1 MISSKTERNRPTC
14 KLGIDYTSPG
24 NEKPGLCGHLGEQT
38 EAHQQRKLINI
49 NPNNMKRILISYAI
63 VAACFL
69 TSNSVQAQG
78 KWDQKFEQMGTM
90 LPTPNT
96 YRTASGAPGRDYWQQ
111 KADYDISV
119 TLNDNDRSVTGE
131 ETITYHNQSPDRLS
145 YLWVQLDQNMRA
157 KDSNTGL
164 VASSTMPDTIS
175 GKSLQQQITRDQ
187 DFDGGFKIASVK
199 DMTGKDLPYTINK
212 TMMRIDLP
220 QALLSGG
227 KVSFK
232 IAWSYNINDRMLVG
246 GRSGYEYFPKDG
258 NYLYTIAQWFPRMA
272 VYDDVNG
279 WQNKQFLG
287 SGEFALPFGDY
298 SVRITTAADHVVA
311 ATGVLQNPDEVLTPT
326 QRERFAA
333 AKTSFDKP
341 VLIITEGEAIKNEK
355 SRARGT
361 KTWIFEA
368 ENVRDFA
375 FVSSRKFIW
384 DAQAVKFD
392 NNTVMAMSL
401 YPKEG
406 NPLWEK
412 ESTKAVVH
420 TLKTYSKY
428 TIDYPYPVAQSIHT
442 ASIGMEYPMICFNF
456 GRPNPDGSYSQR
468 TLEGMVGV
476 IVHEVG
482 HNYFPMIINNDER
495 QWAWMDEG
503 INTFLEHQ
511 TIVENYPGFNTTWGT
526 PAGVANYMKGEKN
539 NLRPIMTNPEQGRSL
554 GYEAYGKPSA
564 GLVLLRETIMGPELF
579 DKAFKEY
586 AQRWAFKH
594 PSPADFFRTMEDASA
609 VDLDWFWK
617 GWFYSVDAADIAV
630 DKVTW
635 YRMNLDAKGFE
646 NQVKVSVDS
655 DLGGSGDVENGLA
668 APKPFT
674 MANTKASEYSEFRN
688 SVDDKAIQKRNAEKN
703 FYEVTFKNEGGL
715 IMPVII
721 EWTYADGTKEI
732 ERIPAEIWRLNETE
746 VTKVF
751 AKDKQVV
758 NITLDPNN
766 EIPDI
771 QQSNNVYPRVDSQSR
786 FGRFKDGSN

>member
-1 MISSKTERNRPTC
+1 
-14 KLGIDYTSPG
+14 
-24 NEKPGLCGHLGEQT
+24 
-38 EAHQQRKLINI
+38 
-49 NPNNMKRILISYAI
+49 MKRILSAWYVLAGLS
-63 VAACFL
+63 AGNL
-69 TSNSVQAQG
+69 TAQG
-78 KWDQKFEQMGTM
+78 QWNQKFEQLGTT

-96 YRTASGAPGRDYWQQ
+96 YRTASGAPGKDYWQQ

-119 TLNDNDRSVTGE
+119 SLNDNSQSVTGE
-131 ETITYHNQSPDRLS
+131 ETITYHNLSPDRLG

-157 KDSNTGL
+157 RDSNTPLAAGNF
-164 VASSTMPDTIS
+164 MPDTIS
-175 GKSLQQQITRDQ
+175 GKSLQKISQ
-187 DFDGGFKIASVK
+187 DYNFDGGFKIASVK
-199 DMTGKDLPYTINK
+199 DIDGKSLPYTINK
-212 TMMRIDLP
+212 TMMRVDLP
-220 QALLSGG
+220 EPLYSGA

-232 IAWSYNINDRMLVG
+232 ISWSYNINDRMLVG

-298 SVRITTAADHVVA
+298 SVRITVPSDHVVA
-311 ATGVLQNPDEVLTPT
+311 ATGVLQNPGEVLTPV
-326 QRERFAA
+326 QSERLEQ
-333 AKTSFDKP
+333 AKKSFNEP
-341 VLIITEGEAIKNEK
+341 VIIITETEAIKNER
-355 SRARGT
+355 SRSRT
-361 KTWIFEA
+361 NKTWVFKA

-384 DAQAVKFD
+384 DAQAVKLND
-392 NNTVMAMSL
+392 KTPLAMSF

-412 ESTKAVVH
+412 ESTKAVVN

-456 GRPNPDGSYSQR
+456 GRPHADGSYSR
-468 TLEGMVGV
+468 ATLEGMVGV
-476 IVHEVG
+476 IIHEVG

-511 TIVENYPGFNTTWGT
+511 TIVENYPDFDATWGT
-526 PAGVANYMKGEKN
+526 PRGVVNYMKGEKTQ
-539 NLRPIMTNPEQGRSL
+539 LRPIMTNPEQGKSL

-586 AQRWAFKH
+586 AERWAFKH

-617 GWFYSVDAADIAV
+617 GWFYGIDACDISV
-630 DKVTW
+630 DKVQW
-635 YRMNLDAKGFE
+635 YKMDLDEKGFE
-646 NQVKVSVDS
+646 NQVVAEGSS
-655 DLGGSGDVENGLA
+655 DLGNAAADHGLA
-668 APKPFT
+668 APKPF
-674 MANTKASEYSEFRN
+674 AFTKTGKGEYGEFQN
-688 SVDDKAIQKRNAEKN
+688 KVDDKAIRAKNADRN

-715 IMPVII
+715 VMPVII
-721 EWTYADGTKEI
+721 EWTYSDGTSEL
-732 ERIPAEIWRLNETE
+732 ETVPAEIWRLNESE

-751 AKDKQVV
+751 AKEKQVV
-758 NITLDPNN
+758 KIRLDP
-766 EIPDI
+766 ERELPDVAER
-771 QQSNNVYPRVDSQSR
+771 NNVYPRIDNQSR
-786 FGRFKDGSN
+786 FDRFKRGSN

>member
-1 MISSKTERNRPTC
+1 MF
-14 KLGIDYTSPG
+14 
-24 NEKPGLCGHLGEQT
+24 
-38 EAHQQRKLINI
+38 
-49 NPNNMKRILISYAI
+49 MKRILFSCLAI
-63 VAACFL
+63 AAGII
-69 TSNSVQAQG
+69 TAENVNAQG
-78 KWDQKFEQMGTM
+78 QWGQKFEQMGTM

-96 YRTASGAPGRDYWQQ
+96 YRTASGAPGREYWQQ

-119 TLNDNDRSVTGE
+119 TLNDNNQSVTGE
-131 ETITYHNQSPDRLS
+131 ETITYHNQSPDQLK
-145 YLWVQLDQNMRA
+145 YLWLQLDQNMRA
-157 KDSNTGL
+157 KDSNTPL
-164 VASSTMPDTIS
+164 VSSSSMPDTIS
-175 GKSLQQQITRDQ
+175 GKSLQQRITRDQ
-187 DFDGGFKIASVK
+187 DFDGGFKISSVK
-199 DMTGKDLPYTINK
+199 TVDGKAIPYTINK
-212 TMMRIDLP
+212 TMMRVDLP
-220 QALLSGG
+220 QPLKSGG
-227 KVSFK
+227 EVSFK
-232 IAWSYNINDRMLVG
+232 VAWSYTINDRMQLG

-287 SGEFALPFGDY
+287 SGEFALAFGDY
-298 SVRITTAADHVVA
+298 TVRITTAADHVVA
-311 ATGVLQNPDEVLTPT
+311 STGVLQNPKEVLTAT
-326 QRERFAA
+326 QLERLER
-333 AKTSFDKP
+333 AKKSFDKP
-341 VLIITEGEAIKNEK
+341 VIIITQEEAIQNEK
-355 SRARGT
+355 SRAKGT
-361 KTWIFEA
+361 KTWVYKA

-384 DAQAVKFD
+384 DAQAVKFE
-392 NNTVMAMSL
+392 NNTPLAMSF

-412 ESTKAVVH
+412 ESTKAVVN

-456 GRPNPDGSYSQR
+456 GRPNPDGTYSQR

-511 TIVENYPGFNTTWGT
+511 TVVENYPGFNTTWGT
-526 PAGVANYMKGEKN
+526 PAGVVNYMKGEKN
-539 NLRPIMTNPEQGRSL
+539 DLRPIMTNPENGRSL

-564 GLVLLRETIMGPELF
+564 GLVLLRETVMGPELF
-579 DKAFKEY
+579 DAAFKEY

-617 GWFYSVDAADIAV
+617 GWFYSVDACDIAV

-635 YRMNLDAKGFE
+635 YKMNIDAKGFE
-646 NQVKVSVDS
+646 NQVKVSGDGT
-655 DLGGSGDVENGLA
+655 LGGGDASVENGLA

-674 MANTKASEYSEFRN
+674 MANTKSSEYGEFKN
-688 SVDDKAIQKRNAEKN
+688 AVDDKVIQKRNAEKN

-715 IMPVII
+715 MMPVII
-721 EWTYADGTKEI
+721 EWTYADGTKEV
-732 ERIPAEIWRLNETE
+732 EKIPAEIWRLNEQQ

-751 AKDKQVV
+751 AKDKQV
-758 NITLDPNN
+758 IGIKLDPKN

-771 QQSNNVYPRVDSQSR
+771 QQSNNVYPRVDSKSR
-786 FGRFKDGSN
+786 FDKFKDGSK

>member
-1 MISSKTERNRPTC
+1 MT
-14 KLGIDYTSPG
+14 
-24 NEKPGLCGHLGEQT
+24 
-38 EAHQQRKLINI
+38 
-49 NPNNMKRILISYAI
+49 ILIRTLKTLIVVAIFSSHSYA
-63 VAACFL
+63 
-69 TSNSVQAQG
+69 QG
-78 KWDQKFEQMGTM
+78 TWGQKFEQMGTM

-96 YRTASGAPGRDYWQQ
+96 YRTASGAPGREYWQQ

-119 TLNDNDRSVTGE
+119 TLNDNNQSVTGE
-131 ETITYHNQSPDRLS
+131 ETITYHNQSPDQLK
-145 YLWVQLDQNMRA
+145 YLWLQLDQNMRA
-157 KDSNTGL
+157 KDSNTPL
-164 VASSTMPDTIS
+164 VSSSSMPDTIS
-175 GKSLQQQITRDQ
+175 GKSLQQRITKDQ

-199 DMTGKDLPYTINK
+199 TVDGKAIPYTINK
-212 TMMRIDLP
+212 TMMRVDLP
-220 QALLSGG
+220 QPLKSGAE
-227 KVSFK
+227 VSFK
-232 IAWSYNINDRMLVG
+232 VAWSYTINDRMQLG

-287 SGEFALPFGDY
+287 SGEFALAFGDY
-298 SVRITTAADHVVA
+298 TVRITTAADHVVA
-311 ATGVLQNPDEVLTPT
+311 STGVLQNPKEVLTAT
-326 QRERFAA
+326 QLERLER
-333 AKTSFDKP
+333 AKKSFDKP
-341 VLIITEGEAIKNEK
+341 VIIISQEEAIQNEK
-355 SRARGT
+355 SRAKGT
-361 KTWIFEA
+361 KTWVYKA
-368 ENVRDFA
+368 DNVRDFA

-384 DAQAVKFD
+384 DAQAVKFE
-392 NNTVMAMSL
+392 NNTPLAMSF

-412 ESTKAVVH
+412 ESTKAVVN

-456 GRPNPDGSYSQR
+456 GRPNPDGTYSQR

-511 TIVENYPGFNTTWGT
+511 TVVENYPGFNTTWGT
-526 PAGVANYMKGEKN
+526 PAGVINYMKGEKN
-539 NLRPIMTNPEQGRSL
+539 DLRPIMTNPENGRSL

-564 GLVLLRETIMGPELF
+564 GLVLLRETVMGPELF
-579 DKAFKEY
+579 DAAFKEY

-617 GWFYSVDAADIAV
+617 GWFYSVDACDIAV

-635 YRMNLDAKGFE
+635 YKMNIDAKGFE
-646 NQVKVSVDS
+646 NQVKVSGDGT
-655 DLGGSGDVENGLA
+655 LGGDDTPVENGLA

-674 MANTKASEYSEFRN
+674 MANTKSSEYGEFKN

-715 IMPVII
+715 MMPIII
-721 EWTYADGTKEI
+721 EWSYADGTKEV
-732 ERIPAEIWRLNETE
+732 EKIPAEIWRLNEQQ

-751 AKDKQVV
+751 AKDKQV
-758 NITLDPNN
+758 IGIKLDPKN

-771 QQSNNVYPRVDSQSR
+771 QQSNNVYPRVDSKTR
-786 FGRFKDGSN
+786 FDKFKDGSN

>member
-1 MISSKTERNRPTC
+1 
-14 KLGIDYTSPG
+14 
-24 NEKPGLCGHLGEQT
+24 
-38 EAHQQRKLINI
+38 
-49 NPNNMKRILISYAI
+49 MKRILFSCLAI
-63 VAACFL
+63 TAGIITAENV
-69 TSNSVQAQG
+69 NAQG
-78 KWDQKFEQMGTM
+78 QWGQKFEQMGTM

-96 YRTASGAPGRDYWQQ
+96 YRTASGAPGREYWQQ

-119 TLNDNDRSVTGE
+119 TLNDNNQSVTGE
-131 ETITYHNQSPDRLS
+131 ETITYHNQSPDQLK
-145 YLWVQLDQNMRA
+145 YLWLQLDQNMRA
-157 KDSNTGL
+157 KDSNTPL
-164 VASSTMPDTIS
+164 VSSSSMPDTIS
-175 GKSLQQQITRDQ
+175 GKSLQQRITRDQ

-199 DMTGKDLPYTINK
+199 TVDGKAIPYTINK
-212 TMMRIDLP
+212 TMMRVDLP
-220 QALLSGG
+220 QPLKSGG
-227 KVSFK
+227 EVSFK
-232 IAWSYNINDRMLVG
+232 VAWSYTINDRMQLG

-287 SGEFALPFGDY
+287 SGEFALAFGDY
-298 SVRITTAADHVVA
+298 TVRITTAADHVVA
-311 ATGVLQNPDEVLTPT
+311 STGVLQNPKEVLTAT
-326 QRERFAA
+326 QLERFEK
-333 AKTSFDKP
+333 AKKSFDKP
-341 VLIITEGEAIKNEK
+341 VIIITQEEAIQNEK
-355 SRARGT
+355 SRAKGT
-361 KTWIFEA
+361 KTWVYKA

-384 DAQAVKFD
+384 DAQAVKFE
-392 NNTVMAMSL
+392 NNTPLAMSF

-412 ESTKAVVH
+412 ESTKAVVN

-456 GRPNPDGSYSQR
+456 GRPNPDGTYSQR

-511 TIVENYPGFNTTWGT
+511 TIVENYSSFDTTWGT
-526 PAGVANYMKGEKN
+526 PAGVVNYMKGDKN
-539 NLRPIMTNPEQGRSL
+539 NLRPIMTNPENGRSL

-564 GLVLLRETIMGPELF
+564 GLVLLRETVMGPELF
-579 DKAFKEY
+579 DAAFKEY

-617 GWFYSVDAADIAV
+617 GWFYSVDACDIAV

-635 YRMNLDAKGFE
+635 YKMNIDAKGFE
-646 NQVKVSVDS
+646 NQVKVSGDGTLS
-655 DLGGSGDVENGLA
+655 GGDAAAENGLA

-674 MANTKASEYSEFRN
+674 MANTKSTEYGEFKN

-715 IMPVII
+715 MMPIII
-721 EWTYADGTKEI
+721 EWSYADGTKEV
-732 ERIPAEIWRLNETE
+732 EKIPAEIWRLNEQQ

-751 AKDKQVV
+751 AKDKQV
-758 NITLDPNN
+758 IGIKLDPKN

-771 QQSNNVYPRVDSQSR
+771 QQSNNVYPRVDSKSR
-786 FGRFKDGSN
+786 FDKFKDGSK

>member
-1 MISSKTERNRPTC
+1 MMAA
-14 KLGIDYTSPG
+14 
-24 NEKPGLCGHLGEQT
+24 GLQ
-38 EAHQQRKLINI
+38 
-49 NPNNMKRILISYAI
+49 
-63 VAACFL
+63 L
-69 TSNSVQAQG
+69 TSTSALAQG
-78 KWDQKFEQMGTM
+78 QWNQKFEQMGTM

-96 YRTASGAPGRDYWQQ
+96 YRTASGAPGKDYWQQ

-119 TLNDNDRSVTGE
+119 TLDDATQSIRGE
-131 ETITYHNQSPDRLS
+131 ETITYHNQSPDRLK

-157 KDSNTGL
+157 KDSNTPL
-164 VASSTMPDTIS
+164 VASSNMPDTIS
-175 GKSLQQQITRDQ
+175 GKSLVQRITRDA
-187 DFDGGFKIASVK
+187 DFDGGFRIASV
-199 DMTGKDLPYTINK
+199 TTTAGAPLSHTINK
-212 TMMRIDLP
+212 TMMRVDLP
-220 QALLSGG
+220 QALEPGS

-246 GRSGYEYFPKDG
+246 GRSGYEYFPADG
-258 NYLYTIAQWFPRMA
+258 NYLYAIAQWFPRMA

-298 SVRITTAADHVVA
+298 TVRITSAADHVVT
-311 ATGVLQNPDEVLTPT
+311 ATGVLQNPKEVLTAV
-326 QRERFAA
+326 QLERFEK

-341 VLIITEGEAIKNEK
+341 LIVITQDEAVKNEK
-355 SRARGT
+355 SRAKGT
-361 KTWIFEA
+361 KTWIYKA

-384 DAQAVKFD
+384 DAQAVKFGD
-392 NNTVMAMSL
+392 RTVMAMSF

-406 NPLWEK
+406 NPLWEE
-412 ESTKAVVH
+412 ESTKAVVN

-428 TIDYPYPVAQSIHT
+428 TIDYPYPIAQSIHT

-456 GRPNPDGSYSQR
+456 GRPNPDGTYSQR
-468 TLEGMVGV
+468 TKEGMVGV

-526 PAGVANYMKGEKN
+526 PAGVVNYMKGDKN
-539 NLRPIMTNPEQGRSL
+539 DLRPIMTNPENGRSL

-586 AQRWAFKH
+586 AERWAFKH

-617 GWFYSVDAADIAV
+617 GWFYSVDACDIAV

-635 YRMNLDAKGFE
+635 YKMKLDKKGFE
-646 NQVKVSVDS
+646 NQVQVDA
-655 DLGGSGDVENGLA
+655 SGDLSDDTAENGLA
-668 APKPFT
+668 APKPF
-674 MANTKASEYSEFRN
+674 NFSDTKRSAYGEFQN
-688 SVDDKAIQKRNAEKN
+688 SVDDKAIQKKNADRN
-703 FYEVTFKNEGGL
+703 FYEVTFKNQGGL
-715 IMPVII
+715 IMPIII
-721 EWTYADGTKEI
+721 EWVYADGTT
-732 ERIPAEIWRLNETE
+732 EREVIPAEIWRLNENE

-758 NITLDPNN
+758 SIRLDPRG
-766 EIPDI
+766 ELPDI
-771 QQSNNVYPRVDSQSR
+771 AKDNNVYPRVDSQSR
-786 FGRFKDGSN
+786 FDKFKDGSN

>member
-1 MISSKTERNRPTC
+1 
-14 KLGIDYTSPG
+14 
-24 NEKPGLCGHLGEQT
+24 
-38 EAHQQRKLINI
+38 
-49 NPNNMKRILISYAI
+49 MKRILLSCLTI
-63 VAACFL
+63 AAGII
-69 TSNSVQAQG
+69 TAENVNAQG
-78 KWDQKFEQMGTM
+78 QWGQKFEQMGTM

-96 YRTASGAPGRDYWQQ
+96 YRTASGAPGREYWQQ

-119 TLNDNDRSVTGE
+119 TLNDNNQSVTGE
-131 ETITYHNQSPDRLS
+131 ETITYHNQSPDQLK
-145 YLWVQLDQNMRA
+145 YLWLQLDQNMRA
-157 KDSNTGL
+157 KDSNTPL
-164 VASSTMPDTIS
+164 VSSSSMPDTIS
-175 GKSLQQQITRDQ
+175 GKSLQQRITRDQ
-187 DFDGGFKIASVK
+187 DFDGGFKISSVK
-199 DMTGKDLPYTINK
+199 TVDGKAIPYTINK
-212 TMMRIDLP
+212 TMMRVDLP
-220 QALLSGG
+220 QPLKSGG
-227 KVSFK
+227 EVSFK
-232 IAWSYNINDRMLVG
+232 VAWSYTINDRMQLG

-287 SGEFALPFGDY
+287 SGEFALAFGDY
-298 SVRITTAADHVVA
+298 TVRITTAADHVVA
-311 ATGVLQNPDEVLTPT
+311 STGVLQNPKDVLNAT
-326 QRERFAA
+326 QLERLER
-333 AKTSFDKP
+333 AKKSFDKP
-341 VLIITEGEAIKNEK
+341 VIIITQEEAIQNEK
-355 SRARGT
+355 SRAKGT
-361 KTWIFEA
+361 KTWVYKA
-368 ENVRDFA
+368 DNVRDFA

-384 DAQAVKFD
+384 DAQAVKFE
-392 NNTVMAMSL
+392 NNTPLAMSF

-412 ESTKAVVH
+412 ESTKAVVN

-456 GRPNPDGSYSQR
+456 GRPNPDGTYSQR

-511 TIVENYPGFNTTWGT
+511 TIVENYPSFDTTWGT
-526 PAGVANYMKGEKN
+526 PSGVVNYMKGDKN
-539 NLRPIMTNPEQGRSL
+539 NLRPIMTNPENGRSL

-564 GLVLLRETIMGPELF
+564 GLVLLRETVMGPELF
-579 DKAFKEY
+579 DAAFKEY

-617 GWFYSVDAADIAV
+617 GWFYSVDACDIAV

-635 YRMNLDAKGFE
+635 YKMNIDAKGFE
-646 NQVKVSVDS
+646 NQVKVSGDGT
-655 DLGGSGDVENGLA
+655 LGGGDASVENGLA

-674 MANTKASEYSEFRN
+674 MANTKSSEYGEFKN
-688 SVDDKAIQKRNAEKN
+688 AVDDKAIQKRNAEKN

-715 IMPVII
+715 MMPVII
-721 EWTYADGTKEI
+721 EWTYADGTKEV
-732 ERIPAEIWRLNETE
+732 EKIPAEIWRLNEQQ

-758 NITLDPNN
+758 GIKLDPKN

-771 QQSNNVYPRVDSQSR
+771 QQSNNVYPRVDSKSR
-786 FGRFKDGSN
+786 FDKFKDGSK

>member
-1 MISSKTERNRPTC
+1 
-14 KLGIDYTSPG
+14 
-24 NEKPGLCGHLGEQT
+24 
-38 EAHQQRKLINI
+38 
-49 NPNNMKRILISYAI
+49 MKRILLSCLTI
-63 VAACFL
+63 AAGII
-69 TSNSVQAQG
+69 TAENVNAQG
-78 KWDQKFEQMGTM
+78 QWGQKFEQMGTM

-96 YRTASGAPGRDYWQQ
+96 YRTASGAPGREYWQQ

-119 TLNDNDRSVTGE
+119 TLNDNNQSVTGE
-131 ETITYHNQSPDRLS
+131 ETITYHNQSPDQLK
-145 YLWVQLDQNMRA
+145 YLWLQLDQNMRA
-157 KDSNTGL
+157 KDSNTPL
-164 VASSTMPDTIS
+164 VSSSSMPDTIS
-175 GKSLQQQITRDQ
+175 GKSLQQRITRDQ
-187 DFDGGFKIASVK
+187 DFDGGFKISSVK
-199 DMTGKDLPYTINK
+199 TVDGKAIPYTINK
-212 TMMRIDLP
+212 TMMRVDLP
-220 QALLSGG
+220 QPLKSGG
-227 KVSFK
+227 EVSFK
-232 IAWSYNINDRMLVG
+232 VAWSYTINDRMQLG

-287 SGEFALPFGDY
+287 SGEFALAFGDY
-298 SVRITTAADHVVA
+298 TVRITTAADHVVA
-311 ATGVLQNPDEVLTPT
+311 STGVLQNPKDVLNAT
-326 QRERFAA
+326 QLERLER
-333 AKTSFDKP
+333 AKKSFDKP
-341 VLIITEGEAIKNEK
+341 VIIITQEEAIQNEK
-355 SRARGT
+355 SRAKGT
-361 KTWIFEA
+361 KTWVYKA

-384 DAQAVKFD
+384 DAQAVKFE
-392 NNTVMAMSL
+392 NNTPLAMSF

-412 ESTKAVVH
+412 ESTKAVVN

-456 GRPNPDGSYSQR
+456 GRPNPDGTYSQR

-511 TIVENYPGFNTTWGT
+511 TVVENYPGFNTTWGT
-526 PAGVANYMKGEKN
+526 PAGVVNYMKGEKN
-539 NLRPIMTNPEQGRSL
+539 DLRPIMTNPENGRSL

-564 GLVLLRETIMGPELF
+564 GLVLLRETVMGPELF
-579 DKAFKEY
+579 DAAFKEY

-617 GWFYSVDAADIAV
+617 GWFYSVDACDIAV

-635 YRMNLDAKGFE
+635 YKMNIDAKGFE
-646 NQVKVSVDS
+646 NQVKVSGDGT
-655 DLGGSGDVENGLA
+655 LGGGDASVENGLA

-674 MANTKASEYSEFRN
+674 MANTKSSEYGEFKN
-688 SVDDKAIQKRNAEKN
+688 AVDDKAIQKRNAEKN

-715 IMPVII
+715 MMPIII
-721 EWTYADGTKEI
+721 EWSYADGTKEV
-732 ERIPAEIWRLNETE
+732 EKIPAEIWRLNEQQ

-758 NITLDPNN
+758 GIKLDPKN

-771 QQSNNVYPRVDSQSR
+771 QQSNNVYPRVDSKSR
-786 FGRFKDGSN
+786 FDKFKDGSK

>member
-1 MISSKTERNRPTC
+1 
-14 KLGIDYTSPG
+14 
-24 NEKPGLCGHLGEQT
+24 
-38 EAHQQRKLINI
+38 
-49 NPNNMKRILISYAI
+49 MKRILFSGFIIA
-63 VAACFL
+63 AACF
-69 TSNSVQAQG
+69 TTDRANAQG
-78 KWDQKFEQMGTM
+78 QWGQKFEQMGTM

-111 KADYDISV
+111 KADYDIAV
-119 TLNDNDRSVTGE
+119 TLNDNNQSVSGT
-131 ETITYHNQSPDRLS
+131 ETITYHNQSPDQLK
-145 YLWVQLDQNMRA
+145 YLWLQLDQNMRA
-157 KDSNTGL
+157 KDSNSPL
-164 VASSTMPDTIS
+164 VASSNMPDTIS
-175 GKSLQQQITRDQ
+175 GKSLQQRITRDQ
-187 DFDGGFKIASVK
+187 DFDGGFKIASVTSV
-199 DMTGKDLPYTINK
+199 DGKALPYTINK
-212 TMMRIDLP
+212 TMMRVDLP
-220 QALLSGG
+220 QTLEPGAN
-227 KVSFK
+227 VSFK
-232 IAWSYNINDRMLVG
+232 VSWSYNVNDRMQLG

-287 SGEFALPFGDY
+287 SGEFALAFGDY
-298 SVRITTAADHVVA
+298 TVRITTAADHVVA
-311 ATGVLQNPDEVLTPT
+311 STGVLQNPKEVLTAT
-326 QRERFAA
+326 QLERFEK

-341 VLIITEGEAIKNEK
+341 VIIISEEEAIKNEK
-355 SRARGT
+355 SRAKGT
-361 KTWIFEA
+361 KTWIFKA
-368 ENVRDFA
+368 DNVRDFA

-384 DAQAVKFD
+384 DAQAVKFE
-392 NNTVMAMSL
+392 NNTPLAMSF

-412 ESTKAVVH
+412 ESTKAVVN
-420 TLKTYSKY
+420 TLNTYSKY

-442 ASIGMEYPMICFNF
+442 ASIGMEYPMICFNY
-456 GRPNPDGSYSQR
+456 GRPNADGTYSQR

-511 TIVENYPGFNTTWGT
+511 TVVENYPGFDTTWGT
-526 PAGVANYMKGEKN
+526 PAGVVNYMKGEKN
-539 NLRPIMTNPEQGRSL
+539 SLRPIMTNPENGRSL

-579 DKAFKEY
+579 DAAFKEY

-617 GWFYSVDAADIAV
+617 GWFYSVDACDIAV
-630 DKVTW
+630 DKVQW
-635 YRMNLDAKGFE
+635 YKMNVDAKGFE
-646 NQVKVSVDS
+646 NQVKVSGD
-655 DLGGSGDVENGLA
+655 GSLVGSAEAMDNGLA

-674 MANTKASEYSEFRN
+674 MANTKSSEYGEFKN

-703 FYEVTFKNEGGL
+703 FYEVTFKNEGDL
-715 IMPVII
+715 MMPIII
-721 EWTYADGTKEI
+721 EWSYADGSKER
-732 ERIPAEIWRLNETE
+732 EYIPAEIWRKNEHE

-758 NITLDPNN
+758 GIKLDPKN
-766 EIPDI
+766 ETPDI
-771 QQSNNVYPRVDSQSR
+771 QQSNNVYPRVDNKSR
-786 FGRFKDGSN
+786 FEKFKDGSN

>member
-1 MISSKTERNRPTC
+1 MIAAV
-14 KLGIDYTSPG
+14 LFFA
-24 NEKPGLCGHLGEQT
+24 EQT
-38 EAHQQRKLINI
+38 K
-49 NPNNMKRILISYAI
+49 
-63 VAACFL
+63 
-69 TSNSVQAQG
+69 AQG
-78 KWDQKFEQMGTM
+78 KWDQKFEQLGPM
-90 LPTPNT
+90 LPSPNS

-111 KADYDISV
+111 KADYEIDV
-119 TLNDNDRSVTGE
+119 TLNDATQSISAS
-131 ETITYHNQSPDRLS
+131 ETITYHNQSPDRLG
-145 YLWVQLDQNMRA
+145 YLWVQLDQNLFD
-157 KDSNTGL
+157 KESNTKK
-164 VASSTMPDTIS
+164 VAASTMPDTIS
-175 GKSLQQQITRDQ
+175 GKSLQQTITRDQ
-187 DFDGGFKIASVK
+187 DFDGGYKIASVT
-199 DMTGKDLPYTINK
+199 DAAGKPLKYTINK
-212 TMMRIDLP
+212 TMMRVDLA
-220 QALLSGG
+220 QALESGS

-232 IAWSYNINDRMLVG
+232 IAWSFNINDRMSLG
-246 GRSGYEYFPKDG
+246 GRSGYEYFPRDA

-287 SGEFALPFGDY
+287 SGEFALAFGDY
-298 SVRITTAADHVVA
+298 TVRITTPADHVVA
-311 ATGVLQNPDEVLTPT
+311 ATGTLQNPAEVLTQT
-326 QRERFAA
+326 QRERLEQ
-333 AKTSFDKP
+333 AKTTFDKP
-341 VLIITEGEAIKNEK
+341 VIVITEAEAIKNEK
-355 SRARGT
+355 SRSKET
-361 KTWIFEA
+361 KTWVFKA
-368 ENVRDFA
+368 DNVRDFA

-384 DAQAVKFD
+384 DAQAVKLAT
-392 NNTVMAMSL
+392 NTPLAMSF

-412 ESTKAVVH
+412 ESTKAVVN
-420 TLKTYSKY
+420 TLNTYSKY

-456 GRPNPDGSYSQR
+456 GRPNYDGSYSQI

-511 TIVENYPGFNTTWGT
+511 TIVENYPDFNTTWGT
-526 PAGVANYMKGEKN
+526 PAGVINYMKGDKDQ
-539 NLRPIMTNPEQGRSL
+539 LRPIMTNPEQGKSL

-594 PSPADFFRTMEDASA
+594 PMPADFFRTMEDASA

-617 GWFYSVDAADIAV
+617 GWFYGVEACDIAV

-635 YRMNLDAKGFE
+635 YKMNVGEKSFE
-646 NQVKVSVDS
+646 KQVEVAASG
-655 DLGGSGDVENGLA
+655 DLGGGANAQNNGLA

-674 MANTKASEYSEFRN
+674 FTNTSSKEYSEFKN
-688 SVDDKAIQKRNAEKN
+688 TVNDKAIQKKNADRN

-715 IMPVII
+715 VMPVII
-721 EWTYADGTKEI
+721 EWTFADGTTEV
-732 ERIPAEIWRLNETE
+732 ETIPAEIWRLNENE

-751 AKDKQVV
+751 AKDKQVTG
-758 NITLDPNN
+758 IRIDPNG
-766 EIPDI
+766 ELPDVGP
-771 QQSNNVYPRVDSQSR
+771 SNNFYPRNEVRTR
-786 FGRFKDGSN
+786 FDQFKSGSN

>member
-1 MISSKTERNRPTC
+1 MF
-14 KLGIDYTSPG
+14 
-24 NEKPGLCGHLGEQT
+24 
-38 EAHQQRKLINI
+38 
-49 NPNNMKRILISYAI
+49 MKRILLSCLAI
-63 VAACFL
+63 AAGII
-69 TSNSVQAQG
+69 TAENVNAQG
-78 KWDQKFEQMGTM
+78 QWGQKFEQMGTL

-96 YRTASGAPGRDYWQQ
+96 YRTASGAPGREYWQQ

-119 TLNDNDRSVTGE
+119 TLNNNNQSVTGE
-131 ETITYHNQSPDRLS
+131 ETITYHNQSPDQLK
-145 YLWVQLDQNMRA
+145 YLWLQLDQNMRA
-157 KDSNTGL
+157 KDSNTPL
-164 VASSTMPDTIS
+164 VSSSSMPDTIS
-175 GKSLQQQITRDQ
+175 GKSLQQRITRDQ

-199 DMTGKDLPYTINK
+199 TVDGKAIPYTINK
-212 TMMRIDLP
+212 TMMRVDLP
-220 QALLSGG
+220 QPLKSGG
-227 KVSFK
+227 EVSFK
-232 IAWSYNINDRMLVG
+232 VAWSYTINDRMQLG

-287 SGEFALPFGDY
+287 SGEFALAFGDY
-298 SVRITTAADHVVA
+298 TVRITTTADHVVA
-311 ATGVLQNPDEVLTPT
+311 STGVLQNPKEVLTAT
-326 QRERFAA
+326 QLERLER
-333 AKTSFDKP
+333 AKKSFDKP
-341 VLIITEGEAIKNEK
+341 VIIITQEEAIQNEK
-355 SRARGT
+355 SRAKGT
-361 KTWIFEA
+361 KTWVYKA

-392 NNTVMAMSL
+392 NNTPLAMSF

-412 ESTKAVVH
+412 ESTKAVVN

-456 GRPNPDGSYSQR
+456 GRPNSDGTYSQR

-511 TIVENYPGFNTTWGT
+511 TVVENYPGFNTTWGT
-526 PAGVANYMKGEKN
+526 PAGVVNYMKGEKN
-539 NLRPIMTNPEQGRSL
+539 DLRPIMTNPENGRSL

-564 GLVLLRETIMGPELF
+564 GLVLLRETVMGPELF
-579 DKAFKEY
+579 DAAFKEY

-617 GWFYSVDAADIAV
+617 GWFYSVDACDIAV

-635 YRMNLDAKGFE
+635 YKMNIDAKGFE
-646 NQVKVSVDS
+646 NQVKVSGDGT
-655 DLGGSGDVENGLA
+655 LGGGDVSVENGLA

-674 MANTKASEYSEFRN
+674 MANTKSSEYGEFKN
-688 SVDDKAIQKRNAEKN
+688 AVDDKAIQKRNAEKN

-715 IMPVII
+715 MMPVII
-721 EWTYADGTKEI
+721 EWTYADGTKEV
-732 ERIPAEIWRLNETE
+732 EKIPAEIWRLNEQQ

-758 NITLDPNN
+758 GIKLDPKN

-771 QQSNNVYPRVDSQSR
+771 QQSNNVYPRVDSKSR
-786 FGRFKDGSN
+786 FDKFKDGSN

>member
-1 MISSKTERNRPTC
+1 
-14 KLGIDYTSPG
+14 
-24 NEKPGLCGHLGEQT
+24 
-38 EAHQQRKLINI
+38 
-49 NPNNMKRILISYAI
+49 MKRILFSCLA
-63 VAACFL
+63 VAAGII
-69 TSNSVQAQG
+69 TAENVNAQG
-78 KWDQKFEQMGTM
+78 QWGQKFEQMGTM

-96 YRTASGAPGRDYWQQ
+96 YRTASGAPGREYWQQ

-119 TLNDNDRSVTGE
+119 TLNDNNQSVTGE
-131 ETITYHNQSPDRLS
+131 ETITYHNQSPDQLK
-145 YLWVQLDQNMRA
+145 YLWLQLDQNMRA
-157 KDSNTGL
+157 KDSNSPL
-164 VASSTMPDTIS
+164 VSSSSMPDTIS
-175 GKSLQQQITRDQ
+175 GKSLQQRITRDQ

-199 DMTGKDLPYTINK
+199 TVDGKAIPYTINK
-212 TMMRIDLP
+212 TMMRVDLP
-220 QALLSGG
+220 QPLKSGG
-227 KVSFK
+227 EVSFK
-232 IAWSYNINDRMLVG
+232 VAWSYNINDRMQLG

-287 SGEFALPFGDY
+287 SGEFALAFGDY
-298 SVRITTAADHVVA
+298 TVRITTAADHVVA
-311 ATGVLQNPDEVLTPT
+311 STGVLQNPKDVLNAT
-326 QRERFAA
+326 QLERLER
-333 AKTSFDKP
+333 AKKSFDKP
-341 VLIITEGEAIKNEK
+341 VIIITQEEAIQNEK
-355 SRARGT
+355 SRAKGT
-361 KTWIFEA
+361 KTWVYKA

-384 DAQAVKFD
+384 DAQAVKFE
-392 NNTVMAMSL
+392 NNTPLAMSF

-412 ESTKAVVH
+412 ESTKAVVN

-456 GRPNPDGSYSQR
+456 GRPNPDGTYSQR

-511 TIVENYPGFNTTWGT
+511 TVVENYPGFNTTWGT
-526 PAGVANYMKGEKN
+526 PAGVVNYMKGEKN
-539 NLRPIMTNPEQGRSL
+539 DLRPIMTNPENGRSL

-564 GLVLLRETIMGPELF
+564 GLVLLRETVMGPELF
-579 DKAFKEY
+579 DAAFKEY

-617 GWFYSVDAADIAV
+617 GWFYSVDACDIAV

-635 YRMNLDAKGFE
+635 YKMNIDAKGFE
-646 NQVKVSVDS
+646 NQVKVSGDGT
-655 DLGGSGDVENGLA
+655 LGGGDASVENGLA

-674 MANTKASEYSEFRN
+674 MANTKSSEYGEFKN
-688 SVDDKAIQKRNAEKN
+688 AVDDKAIQKRNAEKN

-715 IMPVII
+715 MMPIII
-721 EWTYADGTKEI
+721 EWSYADGTKEV
-732 ERIPAEIWRLNETE
+732 EKIPAEIWRLNEQQ

-758 NITLDPNN
+758 GIKLDPKN

-771 QQSNNVYPRVDSQSR
+771 QQSNNVYPRVDSKSR
-786 FGRFKDGSN
+786 FDKFKDGSK